1 MASWPRP
8 LTQKRQRIRHLR
20 PTRTRFEASDAR
32 RDFGFRISNFGFSL
46 SVNRNSGL
54 SSIRNRKSAISI
66 SMSIYRRVLAYY
78 RPFWPQTIFGLLLSL
93 CGIGLNLLKP
103 WPLKFIVDQI
113 LPSFAR
119 GSQTNTFIGFQL
131 FAGHLRIPTSPILSV
146 HGLIA
151 ALCLAL
157 IAIQLVWGAI
167 NWITSYLFVKIGLQA
182 LLKLRTDLYAYLQS
196 LSLKYH
202 DARRSSDSSFRVA
215 YDSQSIQTIY
225 NKGFTNIFGSIIT
238 LVGTFVIMVRLDWQ
252 LTLLSL
258 AIVPLIVGAIYFF
271 AHRIRRES
279 TFIQE
284 QESAMLAQAQE
295 GLSSIRMVHAFGRE
309 EFEILQFHQQAS
321 QSLEANLR
329 LTLTNV
335 NSALVIST
343 LMVIGTA
350 AMYYVG
356 TLHVLAG
363 TLTLGSLLVFSA
375 YLLMLY
381 QPLESLTYTAWA
393 MEGATAGA
401 RRCFEVLDGQ
411 DDVVDSPK
419 AIAISSA
426 RGLIEFQNVSFAYA
440 QDRRVLH
447 NLHLTISPNQI
458 VALVGGTGAGKST
471 LLSLVPRFYDPT
483 SGSVMLDGCDLRE
496 ITKKSLRAQIAIVL
510 QDTLLFSTS
519 VRENI
524 AYGRPDATE
533 EEIVDAARRAQ
544 ADEFILQMPNG
555 YQSAVGERG
564 GHLSVG
570 QRQRLGIARAFLKN
584 APVLLLDEPTSALD
598 PATES
603 AIMETIKELMR
614 GRTTLIATHR
624 LATVHN
630 VDQIVVLDRGRV
642 VEQGRGSELVAR
654 GGVYAK
660 LYTSGKFAT

>member
-1 MASWPRP
+1 
-8 LTQKRQRIRHLR
+8 
-20 PTRTRFEASDAR
+20 
-32 RDFGFRISNFGFSL
+32 
-46 SVNRNSGL
+46 
-54 SSIRNRKSAISI
+54 
-66 SMSIYRRVLAYY
+66 MSIYRRVLRYY
-78 RPFWPQTIFGLLLSL
+78 RPFLGQTIFGLFLSL
-93 CGIGLNLLKP
+93 IGTGLNLLKP
-103 WPLKFIVDQI
+103 WPFKIIVDDF
-113 LPSFAR
+113 LRA
-119 GSQTNTFIGFQL
+119 GSAIRSDWRVWVL
-131 FAGHLRIPTSPILSV
+131 LLC
-146 HGLIA
+146 A
-151 ALCLAL
+151 ALVV
-157 IAIQLVWGAI
+157 IQLLWGII
-167 NWITSYLFVKIGLQA
+167 NWVTNYLFVKIGLQT
-182 LLKLRTDLYAYLQS
+182 LLKLRTDLYSYLQS

-238 LVGTFVIMVRLDWQ
+238 LIGTFVIMLRLDWQ
-252 LTLLSL
+252 LTLVSL
-258 AIVPLIVGAIYFF
+258 AIVPLVVGAIYLF

-279 TFIQE
+279 TSIQE
-284 QESAMLAQAQE
+284 QESAVLAQAQE

-309 EFEILQFHQQAS
+309 EFEVRQFHHQAQ
-321 QSLEANLR
+321 QSLQANLR

-343 LMVIGTA
+343 LMVAGTA
-350 AMYYVG
+350 AMYYIG

-401 RRCFEVLDGQ
+401 KRCFEVLDRQ
-411 DDVVDSPK
+411 DDVIDSPN
-419 AIAISSA
+419 AVAISSA
-426 RGLIEFQNVSFAYA
+426 KGAIAFNAVSFGYA
-440 QDRRVLH
+440 EDRHVLRDVD
-447 NLHLTISPNQI
+447 LQIDPNQI
-458 VALVGGTGAGKST
+458 VGLVGGTGAGKST

-483 SGSVMLDGCDLRE
+483 KGSITLDGRDLHE

-510 QDTLLFSTS
+510 QDTLLFSTT

-533 EEIVDAARRAQ
+533 EEIVEAARRAQ
-544 ADEFILQMPNG
+544 ADDFIRQLPEG
-555 YQSAVGERG
+555 YGNLVGERG

-584 APVLLLDEPTSALD
+584 APILLLDEPTSALD

-624 LATVHN
+624 LATIHGL
-630 VDQIVVLDRGRV
+630 DQIIVLEHGRII
-642 VEQGRGSELVAR
+642 EKGRGPELIAR
-654 GGVYAK
+654 GGIYAK
-660 LYTSGKFAT
+660 LYASGHYPT

>member
-1 MASWPRP
+1 
-8 LTQKRQRIRHLR
+8 
-20 PTRTRFEASDAR
+20 
-32 RDFGFRISNFGFSL
+32 
-46 SVNRNSGL
+46 
-54 SSIRNRKSAISI
+54 
-66 SMSIYRRVLAYY
+66 MSIYRRVLRYY
-78 RPFWPQTIFGLLLSL
+78 RPFLSQTIFGLLLTVA
-93 CGIGLNLLKP
+93 GIGLNLLKP
-103 WPLKFIVDQI
+103 WPFKIIVDDF
-113 LPSFAR
+113 LRVNSTAR
-119 GSQTNTFIGFQL
+119 SDGRTW
-131 FAGHLRIPTSPILSV
+131 IPL
-146 HGLIA
+146 
-151 ALCLAL
+151 LCLAL
-157 IAIQLVWGAI
+157 VAIQLLWGII
-167 NWITSYLFVKIGLQA
+167 NWITNYLFVKIGLQA
-182 LLKLRTDLYAYLQS
+182 LLKLRTDLYSYLQS

-225 NKGFTNIFGSIIT
+225 NKGFTNIFGSTIT
-238 LVGTFVIMVRLDWQ
+238 LAGTFVIMVRLDWQ

-258 AIVPLIVGAIYFF
+258 AIVPLIVAAIYFF

-309 EFEILQFHQQAS
+309 EFEVRQFHRQAR
-321 QSLEANLR
+321 QSLQANLR

-335 NSALVIST
+335 NGALVIST

-401 RRCFEVLDGQ
+401 KRCFEVLDRQ

-419 AIAISSA
+419 AIAILSA
-426 RGLIEFQNVSFAYA
+426 RGSIEFQNVSFAYA
-440 QDRRVLH
+440 EDRDVLH
-447 NLHLTISPNQI
+447 NLDLTISPNQI

-483 SGSVMLDGCDLRE
+483 SGSVTLDGCDLRE

-544 ADEFILQMPNG
+544 ADEFIRQMPNG

-598 PATES
+598 PTTES

-630 VDQIVVLDRGRV
+630 VDQIIVLEHGHI
-642 VEQGRGSELVAR
+642 VEQGRGLELVAR

-660 LYTSGKFAT
+660 LYASGHYPS

>member
-1 MASWPRP
+1 
-8 LTQKRQRIRHLR
+8 
-20 PTRTRFEASDAR
+20 
-32 RDFGFRISNFGFSL
+32 
-46 SVNRNSGL
+46 
-54 SSIRNRKSAISI
+54 
-66 SMSIYRRVLAYY
+66 MSIYRRVLRYY
-78 RPFWPQTIFGLLLSL
+78 RPFLPQTIFGLVLTVA
-93 CGIGLNLLKP
+93 GIGLNLLKP
-103 WPLKFIVDQI
+103 WPFKIIVDDF
-113 LPSFAR
+113 LRGNSTAR
-119 GSQTNTFIGFQL
+119 SDWRTW
-131 FAGHLRIPTSPILSV
+131 
-146 HGLIA
+146 IA
-151 ALCLAL
+151 LLCLAL
-157 IAIQLVWGAI
+157 VAIQLLWGII
-167 NWITSYLFVKIGLQA
+167 NWITNYLFVKIGLQA
-182 LLKLRTDLYAYLQS
+182 LLKLRTDLYSCLQS

-215 YDSQSIQTIY
+215 YDSQAIQTIY
-225 NKGFTNIFGSIIT
+225 NKGFTNIFGSTIT
-238 LVGTFVIMVRLDWQ
+238 LAGTFVIMVRLDWQ

-258 AIVPLIVGAIYFF
+258 AIVPPIVAAIYFF

-309 EFEILQFHQQAS
+309 EFEVRQFHRQAR

-401 RRCFEVLDGQ
+401 KRCFEVLDRQ
-411 DDVVDSPK
+411 NDVVDSPK

-426 RGLIEFQNVSFAYA
+426 HGSIQFQNVSFAYA
-440 QDRRVLH
+440 QDRHVLH
-447 NLHLTISPNQI
+447 DLDLTISPNQI

-483 SGSVMLDGCDLRE
+483 SGSVTLDSCDLRE

-544 ADEFILQMPNG
+544 ADEFIRQMPNG

-598 PATES
+598 PTTES

-630 VDQIVVLDRGRV
+630 VDQIIVLEHGHI

-660 LYTSGKFAT
+660 LYASGHYPS